1 MRMRVVR
8 GRGESGGGSGGESGM
23 RVFRSAK
30 AMQRWCLALRERR
43 EAIALVPT
51 MGALHEGHRA
61 LIRRA
66 RRLGDVVVVSIYV
79 NPTQFGRGEDFKRY
93 PRRMSADIG
102 ICRQE
107 GVDAVFAPRNL
118 YAADA
123 STWVEETKLSVDR
136 CGAVRPGHFRGV
148 ATVVAKLFNICQPQ
162 HAVFGLKDFQQ
173 CQVLERMVRDLN
185 FAVRLDFVP
194 TVREEDG
201 LAMSS
206 RNSYLSAEERAAAA
220 RFPEILR
227 EAASG
232 GWSDEAT
239 ATALRMAGFSV
250 DYVTTSGGR
259 LCAAVRVGTTRLI
272 DNFPRRALR
281 MRRGQG

>member
-1 MRMRVVR
+1 
-8 GRGESGGGSGGESGM
+8 
-23 RVFRSAK
+23 
-30 AMQRWCLALRERR
+30 
-43 EAIALVPT
+43 

-61 LIRRA
+61 LMRRA

-93 PRRMSADIG
+93 PRQMSADID
-102 ICRQE
+102 ICREE

-220 RFPEILR
+220 AFPRILR

-272 DNFPRRALR
+272 DNFARRAVR
-281 MRRGQG
+281 MRREQG